1 MRLRKSGL
9 TSNHFLWAIAALL
22 LTLTACT
29 SAPTKPP
36 LVLPA
41 IQLPP
46 REKPVAAMQPI
57 QPPPAPVAI
66 SQMPKAQQAE
76 AATLLYTITAG
87 VAGECLK
94 SRDVLIQWI
103 NGD

>member
-1 MRLRKSGL
+1 
-9 TSNHFLWAIAALL
+9 
-22 LTLTACT
+22 
-29 SAPTKPP
+29 
-36 LVLPA
+36 
-41 IQLPP
+41 
-46 REKPVAAMQPI
+46 MQYI

-66 SQMPKAQQAE
+66 SKLSKDQQAE
-76 AATLLYTITAG
+76 AAALLYTLAAG